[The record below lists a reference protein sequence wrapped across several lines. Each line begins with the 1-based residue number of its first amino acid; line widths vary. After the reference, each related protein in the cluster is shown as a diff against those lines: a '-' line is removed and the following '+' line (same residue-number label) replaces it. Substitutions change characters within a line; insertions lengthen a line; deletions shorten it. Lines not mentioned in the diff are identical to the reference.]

1 MHFLINQDFLNCG
14 IFNFLTLEVFLL
26 FLTYLPLKKWT
37 GILAIYQFLS
47 LNNCKLWKRKRY
59 FWTNI
64 LLCECP
70 KVISSQFVCLSAC
83 QLSLVLSINFSLQP
97 SIVLGFFLILVQTNF
112 YIYFIFQVRFSL
124 SFYCLCSCTNCVI
137 LYL

>member
-14 IFNFLTLEVFLL
+14 IFNLISSLHFLTLGVFLL

-83 QLSLVLSINFSLQP
+83 QLSLVLSISVSLQP
-97 SIVLGFFLILVQTNF
+97 SIALRFFFYLSSNKLLYLFHSPGPIFIFFLLPLF
-112 YIYFIFQVRFSL
+112 IY
-124 SFYCLCSCTNCVI
+124 
-137 LYL
+137 

>member
-1 MHFLINQDFLNCG
+1 MAYLIL
-14 IFNFLTLEVFLL
+14 ISSLHFLTLGVFLL

-83 QLSLVLSINFSLQP
+83 QLSLVLSISVSLQP
-97 SIVLGFFLILVQTNF
+97 SIALRFFFILVQTNF
-112 YIYFIFQVRFSL
+112 YIYFIVQVRFSF
-124 SFYCLCSCTNCVI
+124 SFYCLCSYTNCVI

>member
-1 MHFLINQDFLNCG
+1 MAYLIL
-14 IFNFLTLEVFLL
+14 ISSLHFLTLEVFLL

-83 QLSLVLSINFSLQP
+83 LSVISCLEHKFFPSTQYSSWVFFFYLSSNKLLYLFHSPGPIFL
-97 SIVLGFFLILVQTNF
+97 FFLLPLF
-112 YIYFIFQVRFSL
+112 MY
-124 SFYCLCSCTNCVI
+124 
-137 LYL
+137 